1 MPGREPAPASPTGAG
16 VKSGLVDPPGGYRAD
31 DLRRRRAQRE
41 ACRQVDRLR
50 ELLAMFDN
58 GEVALD
64 EFAYGVGL
72 LGSRLGASACSGL
85 LAS

>member
-1 MPGREPAPASPTGAG
+1 
-16 VKSGLVDPPGGYRAD
+16 
-31 DLRRRRAQRE
+31 
-41 ACRQVDRLR
+41 
-50 ELLAMFDN
+50 MFDN